1 MGDTEQYITVAEYAK
16 RKGISKQAVYKQLN
30 NKLKVFVNL
39 VDGKKLIDIKALQDF
54 NSTKVEQLS
63 TEVEQPYL
71 QKQIEEKDK
80 VIQQLLEQITTLQ
93 EQNGRLTEQNGKL
106 TDLLSNSQ
114 LLLAMEQKK
123 QLEQGNPPTD
133 KTEIPKEKKRKFFDI
148 FRKKVDSTV
157 YRTVSII

>member
-63 TEVEQPYL
+63 TEVEQLSTEVEQPYL

-106 TDLLSNSQ
+106 ADLLSNSQ

-133 KTEIPKEKKRKFFDI
+133 ETEIPKEKKRKFFDI
-148 FRKKVDSTV
+148 FRKKS
-157 YRTVSII
+157 